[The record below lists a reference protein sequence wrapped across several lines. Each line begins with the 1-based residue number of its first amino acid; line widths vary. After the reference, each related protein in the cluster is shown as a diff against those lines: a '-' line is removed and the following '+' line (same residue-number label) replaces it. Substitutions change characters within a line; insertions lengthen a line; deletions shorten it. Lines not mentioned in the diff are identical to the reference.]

1 MFSGGGA
8 LTQGTGYTGGGRAAE
23 SGKQPGNTT
32 CAAAET
38 AAGGGGLFQGQALR
52 AVQQEREPRGEGA
65 ACRDNTGSGPGE
77 EHCFSRL
84 PALRCLLLA
93 NPRAAGPGQSGKCS
107 YCDTGGK

>member
-38 AAGGGGLFQGQALR
+38 AGGGG
-52 AVQQEREPRGEGA
+52 VVP
-65 ACRDNTGSGPGE
+65 GPGTE
-77 EHCFSRL
+77 GCPAGARAQRGGSRL
-84 PALRCLLLA
+84 QRQHREWTGGGALLLSSS
-93 NPRAAGPGQSGKCS
+93 RAPVPPIG
-107 YCDTGGK
+107 